1 MRALR
6 TSTQL
11 RTFSPLRQ
19 TAATAVTTTPSVE
32 SIINQDIVDERIF
45 NSVFRK
51 QHASPTRSY
60 CTNSRD
66 HHLSPAQVERLK
78 TYMKLKEC
86 V

>member
-45 NSVFRK
+45 NSV
-51 QHASPTRSY
+51 SY